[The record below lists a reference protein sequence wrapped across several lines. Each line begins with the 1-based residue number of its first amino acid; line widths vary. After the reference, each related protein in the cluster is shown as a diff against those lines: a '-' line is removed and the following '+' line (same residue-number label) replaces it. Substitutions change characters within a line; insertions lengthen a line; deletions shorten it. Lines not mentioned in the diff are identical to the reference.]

1 MSRYLHR
8 ESNETNFF
16 LTTKELIKRC
26 KKNEYNAQLEVYN
39 SLKNVLYNASYR
51 IIRRQDEA
59 EDIVQETFIHGFKKI
74 NQLSD
79 DGNIGAWF
87 RRIAVNKS
95 LDILRKKSNV
105 VFLDDER
112 EIKVLEEDSLE
123 EELDISVEFIKKCI
137 NSLKDKY
144 RIILTLYMIEGYN
157 HREISEMLSL
167 KESTVRNQYKR
178 GKDKLLSLLKSR

>member
-87 RRIAVNKS
+87 RRIAINKS
-95 LDILRKKSNV
+95 LDILRKKV
-105 VFLDDER
+105 MLFFWMMRER
-112 EIKVLEEDSLE
+112 
-123 EELDISVEFIKKCI
+123 
-137 NSLKDKY
+137 LKF
-144 RIILTLYMIEGYN
+144 
-157 HREISEMLSL
+157 
-167 KESTVRNQYKR
+167 
-178 GKDKLLSLLKSR
+178 

>member
-1 MSRYLHR
+1 M
-8 ESNETNFF
+8 
-16 LTTKELIKRC
+16 
-26 KKNEYNAQLEVYN
+26 
-39 SLKNVLYNASYR
+39 
-51 IIRRQDEA
+51 
-59 EDIVQETFIHGFKKI
+59 
-74 NQLSD
+74 
-79 DGNIGAWF
+79 
-87 RRIAVNKS
+87 
-95 LDILRKKSNV
+95 
-105 VFLDDER
+105 DDER

-178 GKDKLLSLLKSR
+178 GKDKVLSLLKSR